1 MGLFFRR
8 GQSNMTFL
16 TALASTSLIPTAAE
30 ITAGVDLSKA
40 ILGVTGFNTTLN
52 RVNTPVLDY
61 AQEIQV
67 AGPQTFGDASLTLA
81 DDDGTTSA
89 DSTARVAA
97 RTALAEGTNGYI
109 VIAASRRGKPVAA
122 TKVDVWP
129 VLVGALNR
137 EITLDAQIARSTA
150 QLAITGA
157 AAKDVAVT

>member
-1 MGLFFRR
+1 VGLYFRR
-8 GQSNMTFL
+8 GQANITFC
-16 TALASTSLIPTAAE
+16 TAIASTTLVPTAAE

-52 RVNTPVLDY
+52 RVNTALLDY
-61 AQEIQV
+61 AQEVQV
-67 AGPQTFGDASLTLA
+67 AGPQTFGDASLTIA
-81 DDDGTTSA
+81 DDDGVASA

-109 VIAASRRGKPVAA
+109 VIAASKRGKPTSS

-137 EITLDAQIARSTA
+137 EITLDAQVARSTA